1 MRFIFLMGRW
11 SGLSINTANGPTWRF
26 PDAVGC
32 RGVLNFLNYFLVM
45 NVTNSIGPVRLK
57 TTLDSQNR
65 TLTIEKIDQILQQ
78 TLAAPNVLL
87 RNFQKPQLLRS

>member
-1 MRFIFLMGRW
+1 MRFIFPMGRW

-32 RGVLNFLNYFLVM
+32 VKFSQLLFGDEC
-45 NVTNSIGPVRLK
+45 NSI
-57 TTLDSQNR
+57 LDSQNR
-65 TLTIEKIDQILQQ
+65 TLTIDQILQQ
-78 TLAAPNVLL
+78 TLAAPKVFL